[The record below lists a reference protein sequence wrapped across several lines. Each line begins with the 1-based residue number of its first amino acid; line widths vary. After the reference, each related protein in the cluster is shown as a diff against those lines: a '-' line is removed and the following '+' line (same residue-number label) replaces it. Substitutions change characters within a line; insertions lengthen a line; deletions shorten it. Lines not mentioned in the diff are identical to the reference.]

1 MRYQID
7 VAIIGEGTLWSGL
20 IRERMRERK
29 QELEGEGEGERFRVQ
44 RREGMAPDLALL
56 LSRARATIAT
66 MKILTTAPCVDSC
79 GGWRRSCTAIRYV
92 KVVQDVGSDSD
103 T

>member
-44 RREGMAPDLALL
+44 RREGMAPD
-56 LSRARATIAT
+56 
-66 MKILTTAPCVDSC
+66 
-79 GGWRRSCTAIRYV
+79 
-92 KVVQDVGSDSD
+92 
-103 T
+103 